1 MAIQIESDLKDI
13 LLKID
18 NKLDNLQTDM
28 TEVKISIVELK
39 KDNQRLEEKIDNT
52 DKKIDAS
59 AKNLE
64 DKIDNIAKSLEDK
77 IDNTDKKIDTTAKSL
92 EDKIDNTDKKIDA
105 TAKNLEDK
113 INAIDKNLTDN
124 IQNLAKRVDNSEF
137 INRGIFIGL
146 IVTLLG
152 GFAKFLGIIGN

>member
-52 DKKIDAS
+52 

-64 DKIDNIAKSLEDK
+64 A
-77 IDNTDKKIDTTAKSL
+77 
-92 EDKIDNTDKKIDA
+92 KIDA
-105 TAKNLEDK
+105 TSKNLEDK

-152 GFAKFLGIIGN
+152 VFAKFLGIIGNP

>member
-18 NKLDNLQTDM
+18 QKLDHLQTDL
-28 TEVKISIVELK
+28 TDVKISIAEIK

-52 DKKIDAS
+52 SKRLEEKIDTTS
-59 AKNLE
+59 QRLE
-64 DKIDNIAKSLEDK
+64 EK

-92 EDKIDNTDKKIDA
+92 ENKIDA
-105 TAKNLEDK
+105 TN
-113 INAIDKNLTDN
+113 KNLTDN
-124 IQNLAKRVDNSEF
+124 LQNLGKRVDNSEF

-146 IVTLLG
+146 ILTVLG
-152 GFAKFLGIIGN
+152 GFAKFIGLIGNS

>member
-13 LLKID
+13 LLKMD

-28 TEVKISIVELK
+28 NEVKISIVELK
-39 KDNQRLEEKIDNT
+39 KDNQRLEDKIDNT
-52 DKKIDAS
+52 